1 MKRTSIAELIFV
13 NKLYV
18 HEKKGVFVC
27 FYIYLTKVVNR
38 SRTVSVFIF
47 LNLNFILLNLSMRTK
62 LHKTG
67 ISVTKQFGLQTLTT
81 IVSIAVKEAKFVTLF
96 IYYCL

>member
-1 MKRTSIAELIFV
+1 M
-13 NKLYV
+13 
-18 HEKKGVFVC
+18 
-27 FYIYLTKVVNR
+27 NR

-96 IYYCL
+96 IYYCLWNILVKLWIVVVTTKIGNFYSLWGYLIQFRITNI

>member
-1 MKRTSIAELIFV
+1 MKRKVYL
-13 NKLYV
+13 
-18 HEKKGVFVC
+18 FVC